1 MALVNHSS
9 SAPGRNLGKWFAY
22 LGIAI
27 AFFLAVSGVC
37 TRQLADVFSEWLIV
51 SWAATFFWLFLLIR
65 IHAFSNSNR
74 ALFLLG
80 TVVGFNLLAQST
92 GGGQSP
98 LLFAVFLLMGI
109 AAWEGEALFGYWVAL
124 AFIFLEA
131 FYLRK
136 EDSPQGLSLYLRW
149 AAYLVSAFFL
159 TRVVKT
165 RKEKEQL
172 NYRLEALKNDAIQ
185 LASEAEPSSF
195 NVPKDKLL
203 MEENRLSARV
213 GTVMELEESL
223 SSQLS
228 LFQKSMGLH
237 TTVFFLSTH
246 VHEKKVLRL
255 RAFSSISDSIA
266 SDVTLQL
273 GETLVGLSAKEGRRV
288 LLNDIAPE
296 SVRALPYYLKP
307 DSVCSFLALPIYLKN
322 SHLETN
328 ASEDSELVGVLVL
341 DHEKPGYFDEKKLAL
356 IEQFGSM
363 LADSVHNARIMH
375 FSRTKTRNLHAL
387 YEVSKSFSTLLEVDR
402 VMETALN
409 TAADICNCD
418 SAYLAIAEG
427 DDKRFH
433 IRAWRGPSRGVEK
446 PEYLEDELATWVWEN
461 KKPIRY
467 TRGQKDKSLNSFS
480 RKEGMLGSTQ
490 SFLMIPLLVGRDIL
504 GVIRLNSTKPDTYQE
519 YDQDVLSTL
528 ANQTA
533 MVLENALMVRQIH
546 DMAIRDGLTGAY
558 NHRYFQEKLAEEIIK
573 AERYNKDLSLALLDV
588 DHFKKFNDSYGH
600 QEGDKVLRIV
610 SEVIQTTVRNK
621 VDTVARYGGE
631 EFTVILP
638 EADGNTGKDLVER
651 IRKNIESYLFE
662 NDGKSLYRVT
672 VSIGIASYPF
682 DARDQKVLIQLA
694 DQALYEAKK
703 AGRNC
708 VRRFKSQI

>member
-1 MALVNHSS
+1 LALVNHSS
-9 SAPGRNLGKWFAY
+9 ITANRNMGKWFAY
-22 LGIAI
+22 VGIAA
-27 AFFLAVSGVC
+27 AFFLAASGVC
-37 TRQLADVFSEWLIV
+37 IRQLADVASGWLIF
-51 SWAATFFWLFLLIR
+51 SWVATFFWLFLLIR
-65 IHAFSNSNR
+65 IHAFSKTSR

-80 TVVGFNLLAQST
+80 TVIGFNLLAQST
-92 GGGQSP
+92 GGEQSP
-98 LLFAVFLLMGI
+98 LLFGVFLLMGI

-124 AFIFLEA
+124 VFIFLEA

-136 EDSPQGLSLYLRW
+136 EDAPQGLSLYLRW

-172 NYRLEALKNDAIQ
+172 NHRLEALKSDAIQ

-195 NVPKDKLL
+195 NIPKDKLL

-213 GTVMELEESL
+213 GTVMELEENL
-223 SSQLS
+223 SRQLA
-228 LFQKSMGLH
+228 LFQKSLSLH
-237 TTVFFLSTH
+237 TAVFFLLTH
-246 VHEKKVLRL
+246 VQEKMVLRL

-266 SDVTLQL
+266 SDVTLQA

-288 LLNDIAPE
+288 LLNDIALE
-296 SVRALPYYLKP
+296 SARALPYYLKP
-307 DSVCSFLALPIYLKN
+307 NSIGSFLAQPIYLKN
-322 SHLETN
+322 IHPGTTTAE
-328 ASEDSELVGVLVL
+328 ESELVGVLVL
-341 DHEKPGYFDEKKLAL
+341 DHEKVNCFNEKELAL

-363 LADSVHNARIMH
+363 LADTVQNARIMH

-387 YEVSKSFSTLLEVDR
+387 YEVSKSFSTLLDVDR

-418 SAYLAIAEG
+418 SSYLAIAEG
-427 DDKRFH
+427 NDKKFH
-433 IRAWRGPSRGVEK
+433 VRAWRGPSRGMEK
-446 PEYLEDELATWVWEN
+446 PEYLEDELAAWVWEN

-490 SFLMIPLLVGRDIL
+490 SFLMLPLLVGQDIL

-546 DMAIRDGLTGAY
+546 DMAIRDGLTGLY

-600 QEGDKVLRIV
+600 QEGDKVLRSV
-610 SEVIQTTVRNK
+610 SEVIQATVRDK
-621 VDTVARYGGE
+621 IDTVARYGGE
-631 EFTVILP
+631 EFAVIVP
-638 EADGNTGKDLVER
+638 ESDGNVGKDLVER
-651 IRKNIESYLFE
+651 IRKNVEGYLFE
-662 NDGKSLYRVT
+662 NNGKSLYRVT

-694 DQALYEAKK
+694 DQALYEAKNS
-703 AGRNC
+703 GRNC
-708 VRRFKSQI
+708 VRRFKTSK

>member
-1 MALVNHSS
+1 M
-9 SAPGRNLGKWFAY
+9 GKWFAY
-22 LGIAI
+22 VGIAV
-27 AFFLAVSGVC
+27 AFFLAASGVC
-37 TRQLADVFSEWLIV
+37 IRQPVDVASAWLV
-51 SWAATFFWLFLLIR
+51 LSWVATFFWLFLLIR
-65 IHAFSNSNR
+65 IHAFSKPNR

-80 TVVGFNLLAQST
+80 TVIGFNLLAQST
-92 GGGQSP
+92 GGEQSP
-98 LLFAVFLLMGI
+98 LLFGVFLLMGI

-124 AFIFLEA
+124 VFIFLEA

-136 EDSPQGLSLYLRW
+136 EDTPQGLSLYLRW

-172 NYRLEALKNDAIQ
+172 NHRLETLKNDAIQ

-195 NVPKDKLL
+195 DVPKDKLL

-223 SSQLS
+223 SRQLS
-228 LFQKSMGLH
+228 LFQKSLSLH
-237 TTVFFLSTH
+237 TAVFFLLTH
-246 VHEKKVLRL
+246 VQEKKVLRL
-255 RAFSSISDSIA
+255 RAFSSISTSIA
-266 SDVTLQL
+266 SDVTLQP

-296 SVRALPYYLKP
+296 SARALPYYLKP
-307 DSVCSFLALPIYLKN
+307 DSIGSFLAQPIYLN
-322 SHLETN
+322 SKHSEMSAT
-328 ASEDSELVGVLVL
+328 EDSELVGVLVL
-341 DHEKPGYFDEKKLAL
+341 DHEKINFFNEKELAL

-363 LADSVHNARIMH
+363 LTDTVQNARIMH
-375 FSRTKTRNLHAL
+375 FSRTKSRNLHAL

-409 TAADICNCD
+409 TAADICTCD

-427 DDKRFH
+427 DDKKFRV
-433 IRAWRGPSRGVEK
+433 RAWRGPSRGMEK
-446 PEYLEDELATWVWEN
+446 PEYLEDELASWVWEN

-490 SFLMIPLLVGRDIL
+490 SFLMIPLLVGQDIL

-558 NHRYFQEKLAEEIIK
+558 NHRYFQEKLAEEMTK

-588 DHFKKFNDSYGH
+588 DYFKKFNDSYGH

-610 SEVIQTTVRNK
+610 SNVIQATVRNK
-621 VDTVARYGGE
+621 IDTVSRYGGE
-631 EFTVILP
+631 EFTIILP
-638 EADGNTGKDLVER
+638 ESDGNAGKDLVER
-651 IRKNIESYLFE
+651 VRKNIEGYLFE
-662 NDGKSLYRVT
+662 NNGKSLYRVT
-672 VSIGIASYPF
+672 VSIGIASFPF
-682 DARDQKVLIQLA
+682 DTRDQKILIQLA
-694 DQALYEAKK
+694 DQALYEAKN

-708 VRRFKSQI
+708 IRRFKTPK

>member
-1 MALVNHSS
+1 V
-9 SAPGRNLGKWFAY
+9 GKWFAY
-22 LGIAI
+22 VGIAVTFFI
-27 AFFLAVSGVC
+27 AASGVC
-37 TRQLADVFSEWLIV
+37 IRQLADVPPGWLIL
-51 SWAATFFWLFLLIR
+51 SWAVTFFWLSLLIR
-65 IHAFSNSNR
+65 LHIFAKPHHI
-74 ALFLLG
+74 LFLLG
-80 TVVGFNLLAQST
+80 TVIGFNLLAQST
-92 GGGQSP
+92 GGEQSP
-98 LLFAVFLLMGI
+98 LLFGVFLLMGI

-124 AFIFLEA
+124 VFIFLEA

-136 EDSPQGLSLYLRW
+136 EDTPQGLSLYLRW

-172 NYRLEALKNDAIQ
+172 DHRLESLKNDAIQ

-213 GTVMELEESL
+213 GTVMELEENL
-223 SSQLS
+223 ARQLS
-228 LFQKSMGLH
+228 LFQKSISLH
-237 TTVFFLSTH
+237 AAVFFLLTH
-246 VHEKKVLRL
+246 VQDKRVLRL
-255 RAFSSISDSIA
+255 RAFSSVSDSIA
-266 SDVTLQL
+266 TDVTLQP

-288 LLNDIAPE
+288 LLNDITPE
-296 SVRALPYYLKP
+296 SARALPYYLKP
-307 DSVCSFLALPIYLKN
+307 DSIGSFLAQPIYLKS
-322 SHLETN
+322 SHSEN
-328 ASEDSELVGVLVL
+328 VVSEDSELVGVLVL
-341 DHEKPGYFDEKKLAL
+341 DHEKAGFFNEPELAL
-356 IEQFGSM
+356 IEQFGTM
-363 LADSVHNARIMH
+363 LADTVHNARIMH

-387 YEVSKSFSTLLEVDR
+387 YEVSKSFSTSLEVER

-418 SAYLAIAEG
+418 SAYLAMIEG
-427 DDKRFH
+427 DDRRFH
-433 IRAWRGPSRGVEK
+433 VRAWRGPSRGMEK
-446 PEYLEDELATWVWEN
+446 PEYLEDELASWVWEN

-467 TRGQKDKSLNSFS
+467 TRGQKDKSLHSFS

-490 SFLMIPLLVGRDIL
+490 SFLMIPLMVGPDIL
-504 GVIRLNSTKPDTYQE
+504 GVIRLNSAKPDTYQE

-533 MVLENALMVRQIH
+533 MVLENALMVKQIH
-546 DMAIRDGLTGAY
+546 DMAIRDGLTGVY
-558 NHRYFQEKLAEEIIK
+558 NHRYFQEKLAEEMAK

-600 QEGDKVLRIV
+600 QEGDKVLRAV
-610 SEVIQTTVRNK
+610 SEVIQATVRNK

-638 EADGNTGKDLVER
+638 ESDGNAGRDLVER
-651 IRKNIESYLFE
+651 IRKNIESHLFE
-662 NDGKSLYRVT
+662 NNGKSLYRVT

-682 DARDQKVLIQLA
+682 DSRDQKVLIQLA

-703 AGRNC
+703 SGRNC
-708 VRRFKSQI
+708 VKRFKA